1 MIRQLVAFYTPGEWT
16 ALGVIVGTLVAAWRI
31 LRPLTK
37 AIWNLVRT
45 WEAMSS
51 GFPKLTDEVAAIK
64 ELLAE
69 GTAWMTRHDDESKDT
84 VRRVA
89 TLENNVGVLD
99 RRTAKLEGL
108 L

>member
-1 MIRQLVAFYTPGEWT
+1 MLRQIILFYSPGEWT

-45 WEAMSS
+45 WERMSS

-64 ELLAE
+64 ELLAQ
-69 GTAWMTRHDDESKDT
+69 GTDWMTRHDDESKDT
-84 VRRVA
+84 VRRVVV
-89 TLENNVGVLD
+89 LETNVGALD
-99 RRTAKLEGL
+99 RRTSKLESNL
-108 L
+108 

>member
-1 MIRQLVAFYTPGEWT
+1 MLHNLISFYSPGEWT

-51 GFPKLTDEVAAIK
+51 GFPKLTNEVQAIK
-64 ELLAE
+64 ELLAQATE
-69 GTAWMTRHDDESKDT
+69 WMTRHDDESKDT
-84 VRRVA
+84 VRRVVV
-89 TLENNVGVLD
+89 LENNVGILD
-99 RRTAKLEGL
+99 RRTTKLEGL
-108 L
+108 R